1 MMPPDPPWIGVG
13 FERAFRAA
21 CLNASVECLTDP
33 LRAPPLTPV
42 TVRPR
47 STTVSATTR
56 PSFIVFG
63 LPIQTDYEIVFS
75 PS

>member
-1 MMPPDPPWIGVG
+1 
-13 FERAFRAA
+13 
-21 CLNASVECLTDP
+21 
-33 LRAPPLTPV
+33 
-42 TVRPR
+42 VRPR